1 MRNKGLSNH
10 EFLTGV
16 REYLPSENGIYET
29 DCSGNSLETIPFK
42 HIEENTFY
50 LFDSDA
56 LLAFTHTIEDHALEA
71 ANGSLIAAMQDA
83 KQFEPQRERYWQL
96 AATIDDVQVIANG
109 KLPPRSGRLKFCN
122 DGKALVKS
130 FWMVLYQGR
139 KSQAMLLCEQVNDS
153 KIFDEKKFIG
163 FYTFNSRIISQARE
177 DFAELLSGGCP
188 ELRRFAE
195 LHKIDRAAKHL
206 KVEFDR
212 EKKAMEIAIQK
223 LQSHE
228 KYQPKHFLAELN
240 KTLERLNRLQTHLPE
255 LIVGKND

>member
-10 EFLTGV
+10 EFLTRV

-29 DCSGNSLETIPFK
+29 DCSGNSLGTICFK
-42 HIEENTFY
+42 HVEENTFY
-50 LFDSDA
+50 RFDSDA

-71 ANGSLIAAMQDA
+71 ANGSLIAALQDA

-96 AATIDDVQVIANG
+96 AATIDDVQVIAAG
-109 KLPPRSGRLKFCN
+109 KLPPRTGRLKFCS
-122 DGKALVKS
+122 DAKALMKN

-139 KSQAMLLCEQVNDS
+139 KSRAMLLCEQVNDS
-153 KIFDEKKFIG
+153 KIFEEKEFIG

-177 DFAELLSGGCP
+177 DFAELLGGVCP
-188 ELRRFAE
+188 ELRQFAQ

-206 KVEFDR
+206 KIESAR

-228 KYQPKHFLAELN
+228 KYQPKHFLADLD
-240 KTLERLNRLQTHLPE
+240 KTLDRLNQLQTHLPE
-255 LIVGKND
+255 LIVGKHD

>member
-10 EFLTGV
+10 EFLTRV
-16 REYLPSENGIYET
+16 REYLPSESGICET
-29 DCSGNSLETIPFK
+29 VCPGNSLEEIRFR

-50 LFDSDA
+50 RFDSNA

-71 ANGSLIAAMQDA
+71 ANGSLITAMQDA
-83 KQFEPQRERYWQL
+83 KQFKSQRERYWQL
-96 AATIDDVQVIANG
+96 AATIDSVQVIATG
-109 KLPPRSGRLKFCN
+109 KLPPGKGRLKFCT
-122 DGKALVKS
+122 DAKALVKN

-139 KSQAMLLCEQVNDS
+139 KSRAMLLCEQLNQS
-153 KIFDEKKFIG
+153 KIFDEKEFVG
-163 FYTFNSRIISQARE
+163 FYTFNSRIISRARE
-177 DFAELLSGGCP
+177 DFAELLGGGSP
-188 ELRRFAE
+188 ELRQFAQ

-206 KVEFDR
+206 KIEFAR

-228 KYQPKHFLAELN
+228 RYQPRHFFAELN